1 MGRLFGTDGI
11 RGVAGEPPLDA
22 ATVFA
27 VGRALGESL
36 REQGASGKVLLG
48 EDTRESSPQITRY
61 LAGGLRA
68 AGVEA
73 VAAGVLPTPAIAR
86 LTRARSFAAG
96 AMVSAS
102 HNPYRDNGIKLIGA
116 TGMKLPDETEAQLEE
131 RIRALVAGRLNPQPV
146 APPVDMSLAGDY
158 LEALRQATPANL
170 WEDFQGLHLV
180 VDCANG
186 AACRVAPKLFRSL
199 GCGVTAIHASPDGK
213 NINQNC
219 GALHPET
226 LAAKVTQVRA
236 PLGVAFDGD
245 ADRAIFVAGSGRIV
259 NGDGVLLAC
268 ARWMKEK
275 KLLKGGCVVGTAMA
289 NLGLEIALKQ
299 DGLPLLRTAVGDRYV
314 LEEMLTRRANLGG
327 EQSGHIIFLDDS
339 PAGDGLLTALKVL
352 TILVERDTTLDALVA
367 DLKIFPQTLKNIRV
381 REKRPLE
388 ELPGVEQAIREATA
402 ALGEHG
408 RVLVRYS
415 GTEPLLRV
423 MVEAETEA
431 DVRRWTDHI
440 SRAVEAALGN

>member
-1 MGRLFGTDGI
+1 MAKLFGTDGI

-27 VGRALGESL
+27 VGRALGEFL
-36 REQGASGKVLLG
+36 REQKAAGKVLLG
-48 EDTRESSPQITRY
+48 EDTRESSPWVTRY

-68 AGVEA
+68 AGVEGIS
-73 VAAGVLPTPAIAR
+73 AGVLPTPAIAR
-86 LTRARSFAAG
+86 LVRARGFAAG

-102 HNPYRDNGIKLIGA
+102 HNPYRDNGVKLIA
-116 TGMKLPDETEAQLEE
+116 ANGMKLPDETEAQLAA
-131 RIRALVAGRLNPQPV
+131 RIQALRGAGGEPPGV
-146 APPVDMSLAGDY
+146 SPPVDMSLAGDY

-186 AACRVAPKLFRSL
+186 AASGVAPKLFRSL
-199 GCGVTAIHASPDGK
+199 GAGVTALHAAPDGK
-213 NINQNC
+213 NINAGC
-219 GALHPET
+219 GALHPES
-226 LAAKVTQVRA
+226 LAAKVTEVRA
-236 PLGVAFDGD
+236 HLGVAFDGD

-268 ARWMKEK
+268 ARWMREK
-275 KLLKGGCVVGTAMA
+275 KLLRGGCVVGTVMA
-289 NLGLEIALKQ
+289 NLGLEVALKAE
-299 DGLPLLRTAVGDRYV
+299 GLPLLRTAVGDRYV
-314 LEEMLTRRANLGG
+314 LEEMLARGANLGG

-339 PAGDGLLTALKVL
+339 PAGDGLLTTLKVL
-352 TILVERDTTLDALVA
+352 TILAERDATLDDLVA
-367 DLKIFPQTLKNIRV
+367 DLKVFPQTLKNTRV

-388 ELPGVEQAIREATA
+388 ELPAVTKAIREATA
-402 ALGEHG
+402 ALGPRG
-408 RVLVRYS
+408 RVIVRYS

-431 DVRRWTDHI
+431 DVQRWTDHI
-440 SRAVEAALGN
+440 SRAVESSLGG